1 MEVRIMTDTSDL
13 IDALHML
20 EAQGII
26 DFNGHAS
33 LRAGPTSFAINSG
46 RSVRCALRPGDI
58 VTVDLDGR
66 LVEGYDAP
74 PQEYHIHS
82 EIYRRRNDVGAIVHA
97 HPKWST
103 FLTMASREIEPVF
116 PQGALLG
123 DLKVFDGP
131 LSVST
136 REMGGR
142 VADTLADDR
151 AALLRSHGTIVVGAD
166 IKEAFCLTVYLEE
179 NAYRQYMALALGQPY
194 AFSAE
199 EIASCRRSLW
209 KPHLFQKAWDY
220 YRAKLGG

>member
-1 MEVRIMTDTSDL
+1 MTDTSNL

-33 LRAGPTSFAINSG
+33 MRAGEASFAINSG
-46 RSVRCALRPGDI
+46 RSVRCALKPGDV
-58 VTVDLDGR
+58 VTVDLDGQ
-66 LVEGYDAP
+66 LLEGSDAP

-82 EIYRRRNDVGAIVHA
+82 EIYRRRSDVAAIVHA

-103 FLTMASREIEPVF
+103 FLTMTGRKVEPVF

-123 DLKVFDGP
+123 DLEVFDSP
-131 LSVST
+131 LSVSM

-142 VADTLADDR
+142 VAEALADAR
-151 AALLRSHGTIVVGAD
+151 AILLRSHGTIVVGAD

-194 AFSAE
+194 ALSPQ
-199 EIASCRRSLW
+199 EIASCRKSLW

>member
-123 DLKVFDGP
+123 DLKVFDSP

-209 KPHLFQKAWDY
+209 KPHLVQKAWDY

>member
-1 MEVRIMTDTSDL
+1 MTDTSNL

-33 LRAGPTSFAINSG
+33 LRMGEASFAINSG
-46 RSVRCALRPGDI
+46 RSVRCALEPADI
-58 VTVDLDGR
+58 VTVDLDGQ
-66 LVEGYDAP
+66 LLEGSDAP

-82 EIYRRRNDVGAIVHA
+82 EIYRRRSDVGAIVHA

-103 FLTMASREIEPVF
+103 FLTMTGRKVEPIF

-123 DLKVFDGP
+123 DLKLFDSP

-142 VADTLADDR
+142 VADALADGR
-151 AALLRSHGTIVVGAD
+151 AILLRSHGTVVVGAD
-166 IKEAFCLTVYLEE
+166 IKEAFCLAVYLEE
-179 NAYRQYMALALGQPY
+179 NAYRQYMALSLGQPY

-199 EIASCRRSLW
+199 EIASCRKSLW
-209 KPHLFQKAWDY
+209 QPHLFQKAWDY

>member
-1 MEVRIMTDTSDL
+1 MTETSDL

-33 LRAGPTSFAINSG
+33 LRAGAASFAINSG
-46 RSVRCALRPGDI
+46 RSVRCALEPRDI

-66 LVEGYDAP
+66 LLEGGDAP

-82 EIYRRRNDVGAIVHA
+82 EIYRRRSDVGAIVHA

-103 FLTMASREIEPVF
+103 FLTMTGRKIEPVF

-123 DLKVFDGP
+123 DLEVFDSP

-136 REMGGR
+136 REMGGQ
-142 VADTLADDR
+142 VADALADAR
-151 AALLRSHGTIVVGAD
+151 AILLRSHGTIVVGAD
-166 IKEAFCLTVYLEE
+166 IKEAFCLAVYLEE

-194 AFSAE
+194 AFGAE
-199 EIASCRRSLW
+199 EIASCRKSLW

-220 YRAKLGG
+220 YRAKLGR

>member
-1 MEVRIMTDTSDL
+1 MADTNDL
-13 IDALHML
+13 IDAIHML

-33 LRAGPTSFAINSG
+33 LRARPGSFAINSG
-46 RSVRCALRPGDI
+46 RSVRCVLKPRDI
-58 VTVDLDGR
+58 VTVDLDGQ
-66 LVEGYDAP
+66 LLEGSDAP

-82 EIYRRRNDVGAIVHA
+82 EIYRRRSDVGAIVHA

-103 FLTMASREIEPVF
+103 FLTMTGRRIEPVF
-116 PQGALLG
+116 PQGVLLG
-123 DLKVFDGP
+123 DLKVFDSP

-136 REMGGR
+136 REVGGR
-142 VADTLADDR
+142 VAEALADDR
-151 AALLRSHGTIVVGAD
+151 AILLRSHGTIVVGAD

-209 KPHLFQKAWDY
+209 KQHLFQKAWDY

>member
-123 DLKVFDGP
+123 DLKVFDSP